1 MNGWTMQTSPL
12 MRSSGR
18 RFRHSQGSIAGPWIP
33 QFEELVRYTDRE
45 IPRGE
50 GLLLIPG
57 EDPFYYTTGR
67 RPRFPVL
74 MLDSTLNPYGSEE
87 LLNLARA
94 QKIRWL
100 IVKRKLQV
108 RTEIEDEARII
119 ALLQQDFEP
128 VKRLDNYD
136 IYQRK

>member
-1 MNGWTMQTSPL
+1 MNGWTMQTSPII
-12 MRSSGR
+12 RSSGR

-67 RPRFPVL
+67 RPRFPGAHVRL
-74 MLDSTLNPYGSEE
+74 YPQPTPKRRASEPRASPENP
-87 LLNLARA
+87 LAYR
-94 QKIRWL
+94 
-100 IVKRKLQV
+100 
-108 RTEIEDEARII
+108 
-119 ALLQQDFEP
+119 
-128 VKRLDNYD
+128 
-136 IYQRK
+136 

>member
-1 MNGWTMQTSPL
+1 ML
-12 MRSSGR
+12 M
-18 RFRHSQGSIAGPWIP
+18 FN
-33 QFEELVRYTDRE
+33 
-45 IPRGE
+45 
-50 GLLLIPG
+50 
-57 EDPFYYTTGR
+57 
-67 RPRFPVL
+67 
-74 MLDSTLNPYGSEE
+74 STLNPYGSEE

-100 IVKRKLQV
+100 IVERKLQV

-128 VKRLDNYD
+128 VKRLDSYD